1 MSALALSV
9 LLSLVSAVAYAGGA
23 IVQERVAESSP
34 GEQYAPLRRPGW
46 WAAVG
51 LNGLGGLLH
60 VVALAYGPLS
70 LVQPLGA
77 LTIVVALPMAA
88 LFVGRKAGS
97 TAWRGAIMATVGLAG
112 LLSLVAAADARSL
125 DTAQRVAVAV
135 VTAAAVV
142 ALTIAARAAHRHP
155 AVRSMLLAT
164 ASGVAFGMSSVFTK
178 TVAVDWTGGVSPADV
193 PSLAVI
199 GVLAT
204 AGMLLS
210 QASYRGAGL
219 AAPLATL
226 TVVNPVVA
234 AAVGIT
240 MFGETFRYGTTGTVL
255 ALSCGV
261 VAAGGLI
268 LLTTERLAQDRPE
281 RAGTGLEVAGTG
293 LVPADTGLA
302 DRDLTTPVIL
312 PGPARGT
319 AGGGKRLPEPVG
331 AVSGS
336 GGSLA
341 GVVGSL
347 PGSGVGPSDPSVVP
361 RDDLLAVVGTS
372 LQGLGASASL
382 EGLGASAGPVGAS
395 PGAGALSE
403 SVGALPGVGGAMPDT
418 GGAMPGSEGAMP
430 GRRGAIAPENP
441 RAAVGSRT
449 AGAAPAGAA
458 APRTAGLPVAVGTLA
473 ETTRAQPETGVAL
486 PETVGAPPIAVGTLA
501 ETTDTLPGSTGT
513 GTPSDTRGTLP
524 ETVGAPPIAVG
535 SLSKALGGA
544 GGARAGG
551 TGAGRDG
558 EEPVSVPRPLAA
570 DGLRAGPDVTY
581 ESGEASADSDERVLS
596 YVPFFGIPYVA
607 LPTVDRHRRRVRS

>member
-9 LLSLVSAVAYAGGA
+9 LLSLVSAFAYAGGA

-88 LFVGRKAGS
+88 LFVGRKAGA

-112 LLSLVAAADARSL
+112 LLSLVAASDARSL

-135 VTAAAVV
+135 VTAGVV
-142 ALTIAARAAHRHP
+142 VSLMIAARAAHRHP

-164 ASGVAFGMSSVFTK
+164 ASGIAFGMSSVFTK
-178 TVAVDWTGGVSPADV
+178 TVAVDWTGGVSAADV

-240 MFGETFRYGTTGTVL
+240 MFGETFRYGTTGTAL

-268 LLTTERLAQDRPE
+268 LLTTERLTHGQPADAAP
-281 RAGTGLEVAGTG
+281 GPVAGAG
-293 LVPADTGLA
+293 PIEAPRSGAAPEPAVVPE
-302 DRDLTTPVIL
+302 PVAASQPGVGPRSGAA
-312 PGPARGT
+312 PGPA
-319 AGGGKRLPEPVG
+319 
-331 AVSGS
+331 AV
-336 GGSLA
+336 
-341 GVVGSL
+341 
-347 PGSGVGPSDPSVVP
+347 
-361 RDDLLAVVGTS
+361 
-372 LQGLGASASL
+372 
-382 EGLGASAGPVGAS
+382 AGPVAAS
-395 PGAGALSE
+395 Q
-403 SVGALPGVGGAMPDT
+403 
-418 GGAMPGSEGAMP
+418 
-430 GRRGAIAPENP
+430 P
-441 RAAVGSRT
+441 RV
-449 AGAAPAGAA
+449 
-458 APRTAGLPVAVGTLA
+458 APRSIAASEPVAVPGPVTAVA
-473 ETTRAQPETGVAL
+473 EA
-486 PETVGAPPIAVGTLA
+486 
-501 ETTDTLPGSTGT
+501 
-513 GTPSDTRGTLP
+513 
-524 ETVGAPPIAVG
+524 
-535 SLSKALGGA
+535 A
-544 GGARAGG
+544 GGRPRVEG
-551 TGAGRDG
+551 
-558 EEPVSVPRPLAA
+558 VSVPGPGPRPAAAVLVPGPEARLTVLATGPGAVAAPGA
-570 DGLRAGPDVTY
+570 DAAP
-581 ESGEASADSDERVLS
+581 ESGEPSPAADDERPLS
-596 YVPFFGIPYVA
+596 YVPFYGIPYVP
-607 LPTVDRHRRRVRS
+607 LPTVDRHRMRVRS

>member
-88 LFVGRKAGS
+88 LFVGRKAGA

-112 LLSLVAAADARSL
+112 LLSLVAASDARSL

-135 VTAAAVV
+135 VTAGAVV
-142 ALTIAARAAHRHP
+142 TLMIAARAAHRHP

-164 ASGVAFGMSSVFTK
+164 ASGIAFGMSSVFTK
-178 TVAVDWTGGVSPADV
+178 TVAVDWTGGVSAADV

-210 QASYRGAGL
+210 QAAYRGAGL
-219 AAPLATL
+219 TAPLATL

-240 MFGETFRYGTTGTVL
+240 MFGETFRYGTTGTAL

-268 LLTTERLAQDRPE
+268 LLTTERLAQAQPQST
-281 RAGTGLEVAGTG
+281 GTGLEVAGTG
-293 LVPADTGLA
+293 LVPVDTGLGTS
-302 DRDLTTPVIL
+302 RTVPE
-312 PGPARGT
+312 PARSG
-319 AGGGKRLPEPVG
+319 RCRPEPVG
-331 AVSGS
+331 AGS
-336 GGSLA
+336 TGTGDPA
-341 GVVGSL
+341 GTVGSL
-347 PGSGVGPSDPSVVP
+347 PGSRNALRETVRASPVGVGTLSG
-361 RDDLLAVVGTS
+361 AVN
-372 LQGLGASASL
+372 
-382 EGLGASAGPVGAS
+382 AS
-395 PGAGALSE
+395 PEPRSTLP
-403 SVGALPGVGGAMPDT
+403 GALPETVRASPVG
-418 GGAMPGSEGAMP
+418 EGAL
-430 GRRGAIAPENP
+430 
-441 RAAVGSRT
+441 
-449 AGAAPAGAA
+449 AGASSASPE
-458 APRTAGLPVAVGTLA
+458 PRSALP
-473 ETTRAQPETGVAL
+473 EIGVL
-486 PETVGAPPIAVGTLA
+486 PETVGAPPTAVGVLPKTL
-501 ETTDTLPGSTGT
+501 G
-513 GTPSDTRGTLP
+513 
-524 ETVGAPPIAVG
+524 VGAVSA
-535 SLSKALGGA
+535 GA
-544 GGARAGG
+544 GDRGA
-551 TGAGRDG
+551 AGRGRSGD
-558 EEPVSVPRPLAA
+558 EPVSVPRRLAA
-570 DGLRAGPDVTY
+570 EEPEASPDVPY
-581 ESGEASADSDERVLS
+581 ESGEPPVSSDPDRRPLS
-596 YVPFFGIPYVA
+596 YVPFYGIPYVP
-607 LPTVDRHRRRVRS
+607 LPTVDRHRARVRS